1 MFSANPNARF
11 HIRVSD
17 FLNNDNKILSPFFIF
32 TMLAETSTSDELPH
46 IEYHIKGAWS
56 TDLLFL
62 VVAAQYFAFNKEQCD
77 IDHLRK

>member
-1 MFSANPNARF
+1 
-11 HIRVSD
+11 
-17 FLNNDNKILSPFFIF
+17 
-32 TMLAETSTSDELPH
+32 MLAETSTSDELPH